1 MYDNIVYI
9 GGNLERDGTNPSGH
23 LFHDDVTVML
33 DKLHS
38 LDPSYQTVIYNQ
50 REKLMDLYKSKT
62 QDMVYLVVYYG
73 SLPIPP
79 GVNALRWETGYSDIS
94 WSQLH
99 DIANTI
105 PISIVSPVWN
115 AKEQYIDLCAAH
127 KTDPAIKNFYPYH
140 NNLHYIQDFM
150 YKDID
155 YNVDY
160 DCDKLFICMNA
171 NSKFVRTMLM
181 GKLSQANLLSHA
193 HWSWLDTNSKG
204 KDMPRIHNF
213 DPTKVV
219 VLSDDTLRNNTRVDG
234 VKRLQPNGH
243 YVGSVYNDAYIDV
256 SVETYGQLEAINFT
270 EKTWRPYWFGKPCMQ
285 LAPAGHYKL
294 LWDWGFE
301 PYDELFDYANMD
313 HPNIGTRIKAITD
326 NLIRLADKTKTE
338 MDALVKTIETKI
350 IHNHNTVKNL
360 SLDHMPTD
368 ELKHLYE
375 RHIIPNDLFFGWPEH
390 QKHIG
395 DITI

>member
-9 GGNLERDGTNPSGH
+9 GGELEKGSPQLPGH
-23 LFHDDVTVML
+23 LFQVDVSVML
-33 DKLHS
+33 NKLDL
-38 LDPSYQTVIYNQ
+38 LDTSYQTVIYNQ
-50 REKLMDLYKSKT
+50 REKLMNLYHNKT
-62 QDMVYLVVYYG
+62 QDMVYLVLYYG

-94 WSQLH
+94 WAQLH

-115 AKEQYIDLCAAH
+115 AKAQYLEIC
-127 KTDPAIKNFYPYH
+127 KITNTQPAIKNFYPYH
-140 NNLHYIQDFM
+140 NNLQFVQDFM

-155 YNVDY
+155 YKIDY
-160 DCDKLFICMNA
+160 DCNKLFVCMNA
-171 NSKFVRTMLM
+171 NTKLQRTMLM
-181 GKLSQANLLSHA
+181 GKLSQADLLQHA
-193 HWSWLDTNSKG
+193 HWSWLDTNGKG
-204 KDMPRIHNF
+204 KDMPRIHTF

-219 VLSDDTLRNNTRVDG
+219 SLPDDILTDEARVDG
-234 VKRLQPNGH
+234 VKRLHPNGH
-243 YVGSVYNDAYIDV
+243 YVGSIYNDAYIDL

-270 EKTWRPYWFGKPCMQ
+270 EKTWRSYWYGKPCMQ
-285 LAPAGHYKL
+285 LAPAGHYKM
-294 LWDWGFE
+294 LWDWGFQ
-301 PYDELFDYANMD
+301 PYNELFDYTYMD
-313 HPNIGTRIKAITD
+313 HPNISTRIKAIAD
-326 NLIRLADKTKTE
+326 NLTNLSGKTKTE
-338 MDALVKTIETKI
+338 MDILIKTIEPKI

-360 SLDHMPTD
+360 SMDHMPTE